1 VPISVGGGEADAYVG
16 QVREAVGHRP
26 WAGSETARQ
35 GATRGGRVAKVSIS
49 LDAEL
54 VVEVMV
60 LAGIGSPQDAIEAIV
75 RDYVARGHRTEART
89 GLREQ
94 GLREVDVK
102 PREPEG

>member
-1 VPISVGGGEADAYVG
+1 M
-16 QVREAVGHRP
+16 
-26 WAGSETARQ
+26 
-35 GATRGGRVAKVSIS
+35 AKVNIT

-89 GLREQ
+89 ELKDRHLRD
-94 GLREVDVK
+94 LDVK
-102 PREPEG
+102 PQDPQG

>member
-1 VPISVGGGEADAYVG
+1 M
-16 QVREAVGHRP
+16 
-26 WAGSETARQ
+26 
-35 GATRGGRVAKVSIS
+35 VAKVSIS

-60 LAGIGSPQDAIEAIV
+60 LAGIGSPQDAVEAIV
-75 RDYVARGHRTEART
+75 RDYIARGHRTEART

-102 PREPEG
+102 PREPEA